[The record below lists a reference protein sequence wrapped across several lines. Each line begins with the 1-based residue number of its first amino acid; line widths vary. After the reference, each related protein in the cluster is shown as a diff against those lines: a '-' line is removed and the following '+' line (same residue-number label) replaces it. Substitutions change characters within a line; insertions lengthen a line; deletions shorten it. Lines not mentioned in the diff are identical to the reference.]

1 MQSRV
6 EYETVR
12 IYQKHL
18 QYSTTKATNM
28 FEPAV
33 SCAKTH
39 SWQKEERLEDDSYIL
54 PHILYA
60 LTEIRA
66 RITFSQ
72 LLSEKHRAVSSRE
85 NTKM

>member
-12 IYQKHL
+12 IYKKHL
-18 QYSTTKATNM
+18 QYSTKATNM
-28 FEPAV
+28 FESAV
-33 SCAKTH
+33 SCAWSQ